1 MANVRVHEFTV
12 HSNIDRF
19 ELIQIS
25 NLASRFISQI
35 VLSYVDKDEHEHI
48 IDVKSL
54 LGMIFQPIIP
64 GTRLRLSTKGKDELE
79 ALEAMLEQFSKIQS

>member
-1 MANVRVHEFTV
+1 MRVHEFTV

-54 LGMIFQPIIP
+54 LGMIFQPIMP
-64 GTRLRLSTKGKDELE
+64 GTRLRLSAKGKDELE
-79 ALEAMLEQFSKIQS
+79 ALEAMLEQFNKYNHK

>member
-1 MANVRVHEFTV
+1 MRVHEFTV

-79 ALEAMLEQFSKIQS
+79 ALEAMLEQFNKYNYK

>member
-1 MANVRVHEFTV
+1 MRVHEFTV

-79 ALEAMLEQFSKIQS
+79 ALEAMLEQFNKYNHK